1 MVHVGYITSGL
12 GDGSGGAIEQ
22 TELILIIG
30 TGSGSSLYWAFV
42 LSTKS
47 EWRLCFLTCLWAK
60 GSEKEN
66 KSQFKLVLQ

>member
-1 MVHVGYITSGL
+1 MIHVGYITSGL

-47 EWRLCFLTCLWAK
+47 E
-60 GSEKEN
+60 
-66 KSQFKLVLQ
+66 